1 MFNYL
6 LAETAG
12 EPAENTGLF
21 GGENWIMWVIIGV
34 VLVLMV
40 VMTIIPQRKRKKE
53 QETMMNNI
61 QVGAKIMTIGRM
73 VGRITQVNADN
84 TLIVN
89 VGTEQSP
96 TLIVIDRQAVGL
108 VLEAVTP
115 VAAPAPAVED
125 APQED
130 ASDAIEGEVAEEA
143 VVEEAVAEETV
154 VDEAVVEETV
164 VEETVAE
171 EAPAEEVEKPKKA
184 SKKSKK

>member
-6 LAETAG
+6 LAEG
-12 EPAENTGLF
+12 EATTENTGLF
-21 GGENWIMWVIIGV
+21 GGNNWIMWVIIGV

-53 QETMMNNI
+53 QEQMMNNI

-89 VGTEQSP
+89 VGTEQNP

-115 VAAPAPAVED
+115 VAAPAPAVEETP
-125 APQED
+125 AEE
-130 ASDAIEGEVAEEA
+130 AIEGE
-143 VVEEAVAEETV
+143 VAEETV

-164 VEETVAE
+164 VEETVE
-171 EAPAEEVEKPKKA
+171 EATEEVAVEETVAEEVVEEPKKA